1 MELYEDLDV
10 EMKVWVQKHWEGQ
23 WEEDSGDRWDL
34 DNKKVGWNL
43 DEVREEFEAF
53 FEENDATVLTELDHE
68 DREKF
73 ELTMKN
79 TANLYDQGI
88 RTGKAPKPEDYQ
100 IDQVD
105 EKIKF
110 QKLYDIAVESANNSK

>member
-1 MELYEDLDV
+1 MTLYEDLGV
-10 EMKVWVQKHWEGQ
+10 EMKVWIEKHWTDQ
-23 WEEDSGDRWDL
+23 WEEGSGDRWDL

-43 DEVREEFEAF
+43 DEVREEFDAF
-53 FEENDATVLTELDHE
+53 FEDHDSSVITDENHE

-73 ELTMKN
+73 EVTLKN

-88 RTGKAPKPEDYQ
+88 KTGKAEKPEDYS
-100 IDQVD
+100 VD

-110 QKLYDIAVESANNSK
+110 